1 MEGDGDRVGEGAERH
16 CYSTDKLSH
25 NTCFDPQQ
33 HLSPLAFTTK
43 IKKIK
48 KKWRRT
54 IQQPHNLVN
63 GTRKFSALLH
73 VCPSSPKGSLL
84 PLASLLFHRSCQS
97 INRVII
103 VITIRITSKNN
114 DVPWPESLFIRRYG
128 L

>member
-43 IKKIK
+43 KKNNNNNN

-84 PLASLLFHRSCQS
+84 PLASLLFPPFMSVNQL
-97 INRVII
+97 I
-103 VITIRITSKNN
+103 
-114 DVPWPESLFIRRYG
+114 G
-128 L
+128 